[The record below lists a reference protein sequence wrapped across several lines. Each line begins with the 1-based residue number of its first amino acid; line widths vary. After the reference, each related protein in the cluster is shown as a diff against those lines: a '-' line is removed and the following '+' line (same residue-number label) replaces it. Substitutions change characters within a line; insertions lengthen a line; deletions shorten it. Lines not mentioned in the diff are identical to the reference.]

1 MTHRTFSQRKRTT
14 PREIRTRMGLSE
26 LFFHHC
32 FSQFTKQKHHIRI
45 RRSNSSMMLT
55 NPPTT
60 IGIATDLALKRSMQ
74 DRPATVPTKK
84 RKIVLKDFPIKASDY
99 VKSAFKANGF
109 ALDAVRED
117 AEPLFRRPTKEM
129 LAGYK
134 PEILDAIRKNDIGR
148 VKQLH
153 KTGVLTG
160 NGCNKFGES
169 TLHLACRRGHKDIAN
184 YLLDDVN
191 VDINVRDDYNRTP
204 LHDACWTAEPEF
216 ELVDMLLRK
225 APHQLVMEDVRGF
238 TPFDYIRADTNGKWL
253 RFLWERRDILRPLEK
268 RASDEIT
275 TASVL
280 ASLRR

>member
-1 MTHRTFSQRKRTT
+1 
-14 PREIRTRMGLSE
+14 
-26 LFFHHC
+26 
-32 FSQFTKQKHHIRI
+32 
-45 RRSNSSMMLT
+45 MMLT

-74 DRPATVPTKK
+74 DSPATVPTKK

-117 AEPLFRRPTKEM
+117 AEPLFHRPTKEM